1 MCGRWLSSL
10 QRFLITKVHSARAN
24 HTLHSHSDT
33 SDPASVITVC
43 DAHSNGSDLPLTT
56 LPGGF
61 PLRFITTGP
70 DQPVAA
76 TRVALEVATNLSMDN
91 YSRMRAPKKGKGLCS
106 LPRRAVDWKRMVVLI
121 QCSSTFHFF
130 FSGETVCLPPRWMKS
145 SGWLGHRCIQ
155 EIRVPFL
162 FNTRGGLHVGQ
173 MQCHGREQQP
183 L

>member
-1 MCGRWLSSL
+1 M
-10 QRFLITKVHSARAN
+10 LIS
-24 HTLHSHSDT
+24 TLHSHTDT

-43 DAHSNGSDLPLTT
+43 DAHGNGSDLPLTT
-56 LPGGF
+56 LPGGS

-162 FNTRGGLHVGQ
+162 FNTRGGGAACQTDAVSRQRTAAPVTSFLETKRGSFQ
-173 MQCHGREQQP
+173 T